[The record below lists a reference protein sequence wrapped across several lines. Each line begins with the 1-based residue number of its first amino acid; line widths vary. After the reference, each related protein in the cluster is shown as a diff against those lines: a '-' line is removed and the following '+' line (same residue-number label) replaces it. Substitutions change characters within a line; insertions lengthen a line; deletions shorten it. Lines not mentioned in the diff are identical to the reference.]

1 MGAYPGRDSTRVA
14 VRMNEIGRR
23 IADKLIEIQRTK
35 DFTIAFL
42 PYKRSMWN
50 CMESVYEEL
59 RASGV
64 RTYCIPIPYYLMKGP
79 KEAERVVCEKDLFEY
94 GHDVSLLD
102 KIKADFIVIHYPY
115 DHNNIVTGMLSEYHT
130 AELRKRA
137 KVVYIPYSCTNMRQ
151 LRIQPGIANID
162 YAFVNTEAEAE
173 AFVREWLEFGI
184 DFSGRVF
191 GLGSP
196 KMDAIRKCEHREG
209 TLVINSLAPFLKDA
223 FGRIELY
230 RKVIGEELD
239 AGHRVIFRPHPL
251 LRQTIRSM
259 RLDTQEAYNR
269 LIEWIVENGAIVD
282 ESEYLEKALSEAD
295 YLISDPSSVLE
306 MWQSTGRG
314 YKII

>member
-1 MGAYPGRDSTRVA
+1 
-14 VRMNEIGRR
+14 MNEIGRK
-23 IADKLIEIQRTK
+23 IADKLIEIQRSK

-50 CMESVYEEL
+50 SMESVYEEC
-59 RASGV
+59 RASGI

-79 KEAERVVCEKDLFEY
+79 KEAERIVSDKDLFEY
-94 GHDVSLLD
+94 GHDVSLL
-102 KIKADFIVIHYPY
+102 KNIKADFVAIHYPY
-115 DHNNIVTGMLSEYHT
+115 DHNNVVTGMLSEYHT
-130 AELRKRA
+130 AELRKYG

-151 LRIQPGIANID
+151 LRVQPGIANVD
-162 YAFVNTEAEAE
+162 YAFLNTEEEADAFIKEWAEY
-173 AFVREWLEFGI
+173 GI

-196 KMDAIRKCEHREG
+196 KIDAIKKCKHREG
-209 TLVINSLAPFLKDA
+209 TTLVINSLSPFLHDA

-230 RKVIGEELD
+230 KKVIREEID
-239 AGHRVIFRPHPL
+239 KGRKVIFRPHPL

-259 RLDTQEAYNR
+259 RLDTQDKY
-269 LIEWIVENGAIVD
+269 IEMLNWIIKQGGGVD

-306 MWQSTGRG
+306 MWKSTGRE
-314 YKII
+314 YRVL